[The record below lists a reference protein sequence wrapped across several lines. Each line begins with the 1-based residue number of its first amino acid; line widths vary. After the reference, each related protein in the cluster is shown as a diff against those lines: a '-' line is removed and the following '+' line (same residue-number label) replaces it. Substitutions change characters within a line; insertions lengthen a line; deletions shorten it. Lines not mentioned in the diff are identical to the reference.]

1 LIKVKELVKIY
12 PNNATALDGVSFE
25 IEPGEVCGYLGAN
38 GAGKST
44 TIKILAGMLTANS
57 GDVEINEIN
66 LFKYPDRVKRIIGYV
81 PESGAVFPSL
91 TPYDFL
97 EFVCK
102 IYNIDKSTYRKKI
115 LDFMEIFDLKNE
127 VFMPMSGFSKGMK
140 QKVLIISSLIHNPD
154 IILWD
159 EPLSGVDFNTN
170 LVIRDL
176 VKELSSKGKI
186 ILYSTHVLDM
196 LDKICNKIIIL
207 NSGKIVYD
215 SHFQQTDGIQIENI
229 LKQYVD
235 SSASKEKAAEIYKNI
250 ISS

>member
-1 LIKVKELVKIY
+1 MIKVKDLVKTY
-12 PNNATALDGVSFE
+12 PNNIRALEGVSFQ

-44 TIKILAGMLTANS
+44 TIKILAGMLQADS
-57 GDVEINEIN
+57 GNAEINEVD
-66 LFKYPDRVKRIIGYV
+66 LFKYPERVKRVIGYV

-91 TPYDFL
+91 SPYDFL

-102 IYNIDKSTYRKKI
+102 IYNVDKSLYRKKI
-115 LDFMEIFDLKNE
+115 IDFMEIFDLKNE

-207 NSGKIVYD
+207 SSGKIVYD
-215 SHFQQTDGIQIENI
+215 SHFQQTDGVQIENI